1 MLINYIQENL
11 QLLGKPSVQNYVKE
25 VLEDVTERSN
35 LKLTCDKDVR
45 HCLIKLA
52 VLIENKAVDVDKLFE
67 FVVTLDNK
75 KPKHEIDF
83 ANKMK

>member
-1 MLINYIQENL
+1 M
-11 QLLGKPSVQNYVKE
+11 
-25 VLEDVTERSN
+25 TERSN

-52 VLIENKAVDVDKLFE
+52 VLIENKAVDIDKLFE
-67 FVVTLDNK
+67 FVVTLDDK
-75 KPKHEIDF
+75 KPKLEIDF